1 MMKTSFKTDPWGW
14 HDKYVGRW
22 VIEIP
27 MSHEDYNVFGHGC
40 LLDIIECALEV
51 TGGFFFPTQIECPAR
66 NTLFDQPVP
75 LALDI
80 IREALDQ
87 LWSTLADDGDYE
99 PGCIIHGV
107 SSIYVKDPNGV
118 TRALVPHALGLRLES
133 DLGKKPKAMLSVY
146 TKCDAWLEHT
156 LEGYDNALVASAN
169 GPVLTDNLIALET
182 RLGGT
187 ITNLQTDFDDVSIER
202 YGLKNK

>member
-1 MMKTSFKTDPWGW
+1 VKTSFKTDPWGW

-27 MSHEDYNVFGHGC
+27 LNADKYGVFAHGC
-40 LLDIIECALEV
+40 LLDIIANALEA
-51 TGGFFFPTQIECPAR
+51 TTEFFLPMQIECPAR
-66 NTLFDQPVP
+66 NTLFGKPAP
-75 LALDI
+75 LAPDV

-87 LWSTLADDGDYE
+87 LWSTLSHDPDYQ
-99 PGCIIHGV
+99 PGCDIHGL
-107 SSIYVKDPNGV
+107 SNIYLKNPDGV
-118 TRALVPHALGLRLES
+118 TRALVPHALSLRLES
-133 DLGKKPKAMLSVY
+133 YLDKMPKAMLSIY

-156 LEGYDNALVASAN
+156 LDGYDNALLASAN

-182 RLGGT
+182 KLGGT
-187 ITNLQTDFDDVSIER
+187 IVDQQTDFDGVKIER